1 MMKTTLRHT
10 RHLLA
15 ATFVLVLAQARAD
28 TASDLQHLQERWAE
42 VNYQIEGNTQVA
54 AFEQLA
60 ADADRAVAASPM
72 SAEILIWRGI
82 IRSTWAGARG
92 GLGALGLVK
101 DARAD
106 FEQAMDLDA
115 QALQGSAYTSLG
127 SLYYQVPG
135 WPIGFGDDDKAEEL
149 LKKALELNP
158 DGIDSNYFYGSY
170 LIEAERYNEAR
181 EYLLKAQKAA
191 PRPGR
196 ALADSGRQE
205 EIAAALAKIADE

>member
-1 MMKTTLRHT
+1 MNTIMQAIKWMAAIC
-10 RHLLA
+10 LLGA
-15 ATFVLVLAQARAD
+15 MQVRAD
-28 TASDLQHLQERWAE
+28 VASELQHLQTRWAE
-42 VNYQIEGNTQVA
+42 VNYQLEGKSRLD

-60 ADADRAVAASPM
+60 ADADRAIAGNPG
-72 SAEILIWRGI
+72 SAELYIWRGI

-101 DARAD
+101 DAKAD
-106 FEQAMDLDA
+106 LEHALEIDA
-115 QALQGSAYTSLG
+115 QALEGSAYTSLG

-149 LKKALELNP
+149 LKKALDVNP

-170 LIEAERYNEAR
+170 LIDARRYDEAR
-181 EYLLKAQKAA
+181 NYLLKAQKAA

-205 EIAAALAKIADE
+205 EIAAALASIAGK

>member
-1 MMKTTLRHT
+1 MKTTIRHT
-10 RHLLA
+10 VR
-15 ATFVLVLAQARAD
+15 VLAGAFILAFGQAQAD

-42 VNYQIEGNTQVA
+42 VNYQIEGNTRLA

-60 ADADRAVAASPM
+60 GDADRAVAASPM

-82 IRSTWAGARG
+82 IRSTWAGAKG

-101 DARAD
+101 DARD
-106 FEQAMDLDA
+106 DLEQALELDA

-135 WPIGFGDDDKAEEL
+135 WPIGFGDDDKAEDL
-149 LKKALELNP
+149 LKKALEVNP
-158 DGIDSNYFYGSY
+158 DGIDSNYFYGMY
-170 LIEAERYNEAR
+170 LIEDERYDEAR
-181 EYLLKAQKAA
+181 EHLLKAQKAA

-205 EIAAALAKIADE
+205 EIAAALASIADE

>member
-1 MMKTTLRHT
+1 MNTIMQAIKWMAAIC
-10 RHLLA
+10 LLGA
-15 ATFVLVLAQARAD
+15 MQVRAD
-28 TASDLQHLQERWAE
+28 VASELQHLQTRWAE
-42 VNYQIEGNTQVA
+42 VNYELEGKSRLD

-60 ADADRAVAASPM
+60 ADADRAVAGNPG
-72 SAEILIWRGI
+72 SAELYIWRGI

-101 DARAD
+101 DAKTDLERALEID
-106 FEQAMDLDA
+106 PE
-115 QALQGSAYTSLG
+115 ALQGSAYTSLG

-149 LKKALELNP
+149 LKKALDVNP

-170 LIEAERYNEAR
+170 LIEAKRYDQAR
-181 EYLLKAQKAA
+181 TYLLKAQNAA

-205 EIAAALAKIADE
+205 EIAAALASIAGK

>member
-1 MMKTTLRHT
+1 MKPTIRHAI
-10 RHLLA
+10 RLLA
-15 ATFVLVLAQARAD
+15 GACILVAAQVRAD
-28 TASDLQHLQERWAE
+28 VASDLQHLQERWAE
-42 VNYQIEGNTQVA
+42 VNYQIEGNTRLA

-60 ADADRAVAASPM
+60 ADADRAHSANPS

-92 GLGALGLVK
+92 GLGALSLVK
-101 DARAD
+101 DAKAD
-106 FEQAMDLDA
+106 LEEALKLDA

-135 WPIGFGDDDKAEEL
+135 WPIGFGDDEKAEEL
-149 LKKALELNP
+149 LKKALEVNP
-158 DGIDSNYFYGSY
+158 DGIDPNYFYGSF
-170 LIEAERYNEAR
+170 LIEAERYDEAR
-181 EYLLKAQKAA
+181 EHLLKAQKAP

-205 EIAAALAKIADE
+205 EIAAALAQIADK

>member
-1 MMKTTLRHT
+1 MKTSIRHT
-10 RHLLA
+10 VRLLA
-15 ATFVLVLAQARAD
+15 GACILVAAQVRAD

-42 VNYQIEGNTQVA
+42 VNYQIEGNTRLA

-60 ADADRAVAASPM
+60 ADADRAHAASPQ

-92 GLGALGLVK
+92 GLGALSLVK
-101 DARAD
+101 DARGDLEEALK
-106 FEQAMDLDA
+106 LDA

-149 LKKALELNP
+149 LKKALEVNP
-158 DGIDSNYFYGSY
+158 DGIDPNYFYGSY
-170 LIEAERYNEAR
+170 LIEAERYSEAR

-205 EIAAALAKIADE
+205 EIAAALAQIADE

>member
-1 MMKTTLRHT
+1 MNTTLRCT
-10 RHLLA
+10 RRLLA
-15 ATFVLVLAQARAD
+15 GALVLAFAQVQAD
-28 TASDLQHLQERWAE
+28 TSSDLQHLQERWAE
-42 VNYQIEGNTQVA
+42 VNYQIEGNTRLA

-72 SAEILIWRGI
+72 SADILIWRGI

-101 DARAD
+101 DAKAD
-106 FEQAMDLDA
+106 FEEAMDLDA

-135 WPIGFGDDDKAEEL
+135 WPIGFGDDEKAEEL
-149 LKKALELNP
+149 LKKALEVNP

-170 LIEAERYNEAR
+170 LIEAERYSEAR

-205 EIAAALAKIADE
+205 EITAALAKIADE